1 MDEDERII
9 SGESSGSAE
18 DQTELS
24 LRPRTLSQYIGQE
37 KIKQEVAVYIK
48 AAKKRE
54 EPLDHVLLYGPPG
67 LGKTTLAGVIANEM
81 AVNFKTTSGPA
92 IEKPGDL
99 VALLNE
105 LQPGDIL
112 FIDEIHRLPKNV
124 EEILYSA
131 MEDFYIDIVVGQDA
145 TAHPVHFP
153 LPPFTLVGAT
163 TRAGLLSAPLRARFG
178 IVEHMNYYTKDELTE
193 VVLRSAAVFNTK
205 IDPLGAREIA
215 RRSRGTPR
223 VSNRLLKRVR
233 DFAQVAQKDSID
245 KEIVDYALRLLQVD
259 EHGLDE
265 TDRKMLETMI
275 ELYDGGPVGLATIA
289 ANIGEETDTVA
300 DMIEPYLMQIGFIK
314 RTARG
319 RMVTSAAYSHLG
331 IEPNNQK
338 NY

>member
-9 SGESSGSAE
+9 SAESADFAE
-18 DQTELS
+18 EQTELS
-24 LRPRTLSQYIGQE
+24 LRPKTLAQYIGQE
-37 KIKQEVAVYIK
+37 KIKQEVAVYIE
-48 AAKKRE
+48 AAKTRE

-81 AVNFKTTSGPA
+81 EVNFKTTSGPA

-105 LQPGDIL
+105 LRPGDIL

-178 IVEHMNYYTKDELTE
+178 IVEHMQYYTEAELSQ
-193 VVLRSAAVFNTK
+193 VVLRSATVFNTR

-223 VSNRLLKRVR
+223 VANRLLKRVR
-233 DFAQVAQKDSID
+233 DFAQVAHKEMID
-245 KEIVDYALRLLQVD
+245 QEIVDYALNLLQVD
-259 EHGLDE
+259 NQGLDE
-265 TDRKMLETMI
+265 TDRKMLQTMI
-275 ELYDGGPVGLATIA
+275 NLYNGGPVGLATIA
-289 ANIGEETDTVA
+289 ANNGEETETVA
-300 DMIEPYLMQIGFIK
+300 DMLEPYLMQIGFMK

-319 RMVTSAAYSHLG
+319 RMVTPAAYAHLG
-331 IEPNNQK
+331 IDPHK
-338 NY
+338 NKK